1 MSIIFLIQIC
11 SICACFSKLCNVK
24 DAEVRIKSPK
34 TCIFIL
40 SKRKD
45 ITDPSHHYWI
55 FKKYVN
61 LCAMGENHQYTGR
74 SFSFLVL
81 NSIVDVKKSP

>member
-1 MSIIFLIQIC
+1 MKLMMISINMKLKMISIFLWT
-11 SICACFSKLCNVK
+11 F
-24 DAEVRIKSPK
+24 
-34 TCIFIL
+34 L

-61 LCAMGENHQYTGR
+61 LYAMGENYQYTGR

-81 NSIVDVKKSP
+81 NSIVDVKKSPWTCLNYCKFL